1 MATSTS
7 VRFPDALKAE
17 AMAYADGLGLSLNGL
32 CAVALRDYLDARKKL
47 PEPIPAAPEQARPG
61 VSVKAE
67 PGLSIPAP
75 ELKPKVFPD
84 RFEKPSSVNAP
95 CPCGSGQKWKRCH
108 GKK

>member
-1 MATSTS
+1 M
-7 VRFPDALKAE
+7 L
-17 AMAYADGLGLSLNGL
+17 DGLGLSLNGL

-47 PEPIPAAPEQARPG
+47 PELIPAAPEQARPG

-67 PGLSIPAP
+67 PGLSSCAGTQAQG
-75 ELKPKVFPD
+75 L
-84 RFEKPSSVNAP
+84 SGSVRETVEREAP